1 MAELRQNT
9 WSLNAWYEQD
19 YAGNDA
25 EYESAAGTAF
35 SWGNNQYLSLIHI

>member
-19 YAGNDA
+19 YAGNVD
-25 EYESAAGTAF
+25 YSTESK
-35 SWGNNQYLSLIHI
+35 SLLWMGNKCFWTIRTK